1 MRKYFFIALI
11 LMLAIFL
18 RFFSISTN
26 PPSLT
31 WDEAAWGYN
40 AYSLGTDGRDEFGKF
55 LPLTYIESFGD
66 YKPPLYAY
74 LAVIPVRIF
83 GLNEFATRF
92 PSAFFGVLTVLITY
106 FLTKRIFW
114 NSRSR
119 ETYALLSA
127 LFLAISPWYI
137 LLSRAAFEANV
148 ANFFIVFGVFAFL
161 EGVLNKKWL
170 LVLSAISFALSF
182 YTFNTAR
189 VVSPI
194 MVILLAIIF
203 RKNLWK

>member
-106 FLTKRIFW
+106 FLTKRIFNVSSKLEIG
-114 NSRSR
+114 NS
-119 ETYALLSA
+119 
-127 LFLAISPWYI
+127 
-137 LLSRAAFEANV
+137 AAFGGRTV
-148 ANFFIVFGVFAFL
+148 SNFSLAYSFIKSGF
-161 EGVLNKKWL
+161 
-170 LVLSAISFALSF
+170 
-182 YTFNTAR
+182 
-189 VVSPI
+189 
-194 MVILLAIIF
+194 
-203 RKNLWK
+203 